1 MVGAFAMGSFMLI
14 IACILATHPAK
25 SSGASSGPT
34 SAGIACIIM
43 TYAEAFSY
51 NMSWGP
57 VPWLYVGEIF
67 SSRTR
72 ELGVTVGAASQW
84 LFNFMMSQITPHA
97 ISNICWRM
105 FLMFAIFNY
114 AIIVYSWFVLAF
126 LSARKRKL
134 TC

>member
-51 NMSWGP
+51 MSWGP